1 MSSAPVR
8 GIVPQ
13 RQRRHH
19 HHHHHHH
26 DKHQRRHASGQ
37 NECPVNNKL
46 PAQQQQ
52 PTQNNTVNSVDSS
65 KRVEVEE
72 KRPKVNPI
80 FLWAAQREQRIVE
93 VRCEDYDKRNR
104 IKLTKTPQGWRSIPR
119 TALTAY
125 STTESVTEDEGEQ
138 LQENLS
144 TTTKNE
150 EKENSSRERVVVVE
164 IKPVAAAVDEDTRVN
179 DASQLDG
186 KADECSEED
195 RERHRRKRK
204 KHAGELSKSKRRK
217 TDSEPEEPASS
228 EALVSTNW
236 KMKKRRKFDK
246 NKKRKRLC
254 LEEDIIGN
262 NKLDDTSEL
271 KIKQESKKDV
281 VDSVAEVKKIEDIDT
296 TDETE
301 FKMEIKKPDKNSVG
315 SSDEQKKCENLEK
328 LQNNRCLQPRVVLEQ
343 LHLSQLPT
351 RVHRRLANSR
361 TPEQTNNAEQC
372 VEGRNNAD
380 EMVEDNVEN
389 SSHVNNE
396 SRINP
401 DNNEEAVVDKEDLQE
416 ILNMLDSSHFPIN
429 INETNTSLIGS
440 KDLPRSCTKLGATIL
455 SDNQNDEITMKE
467 CDNREHE
474 MTASEKRSK
483 FGERLNAKHRVGSK
497 SLDETIERLERSIN
511 WQKKLGSLPN
521 VSTIEEDDVAKQKAN
536 TLESEINDKK
546 YNRQKALAV
555 REDAYE
561 EHKTNK
567 DIIESTKILDA
578 LRNTPG
584 LSISLATN
592 GRKHNALIDATTNLS
607 KIMSCSRSP
616 DSQAEVAEKVG
627 KPLPGLSIAVPVHPL
642 VRPKTASPAL
652 KNRVESPESTV
663 DFSKQEQCPCE
674 TNDEDCHSQAVDET
688 KNQNIFKSRHTMK
701 CNRQTHGDYH
711 QAYCDD
717 GKDYSMNC
725 SKIPNLKPIVPVV
738 SRNSEAQAKYS
749 NLPRYQEVDDYDEH
763 LLEDFNSQVS
773 PQPSGIPYSISSSR
787 RSSSA
792 YLERLLPSPP
802 CSVSCSEDAKN
813 DLTLKSI
820 LSSSINIDSR
830 NLDSSRKD
838 QPMDLNTHCDS
849 ELSPSYDHL
858 EQSESHLQQKANYPE
873 MRDRRRPMSSGDVH
887 SQFAADY
894 IPAPKRPMSAEWTA
908 NQQRMQSVT
917 GCYPNNIRYANEKEF
932 VSQPSKVQEVY
943 STPTIFLDPASQ
955 LRELIK
961 TSGHLIPDPLLVP
974 RDYLPL
980 LAGAPLTEI
989 PKLLATRPELR
1000 LPEALTRPELLR
1012 DPDLLVISLAHLQ
1025 HVLDH
1030 GDGSVNKTAQ
1040 QNLNPTMMMMMP
1052 SPTNESSCKIVA
1064 EQTVASEKKERPK
1077 LISCKPIGK
1086 LMPAPMDLSSNHK
1099 VNLHP
1104 PLLRVRSGLL
1114 KQEPEVSS
1122 TASSPDDS
1130 QLWHP
1135 LFGR

>member
-26 DKHQRRHASGQ
+26 EKHQRRHSSQ
-37 NECPVNNKL
+37 QECPVNNNKL
-46 PAQQQQ
+46 PAQRSEK
-52 PTQNNTVNSVDSS
+52 SVDSS
-65 KRVEVEE
+65 EE

-138 LQENLS
+138 QENLS

-150 EKENSSRERVVVVE
+150 EKENNSSRERVE
-164 IKPVAAAVDEDTRVN
+164 IKPAGAEEDTRVN
-179 DASQLDG
+179 DASQLQG
-186 KADECSEED
+186 KADESEED
-195 RERHRRKRK
+195 RERHKRKRK
-204 KHAGELSKSKRRK
+204 KHGELHGKSKRRK
-217 TDSEPEEPASS
+217 TDSEPELPEPASSS
-228 EALVSTNW
+228 EALVSTSW

-254 LEEDIIGN
+254 LEEDVIGKN
-262 NKLDDTSEL
+262 GKLDDASEVR
-271 KIKQESKKDV
+271 IKQESKREV
-281 VDSVAEVKKIEDIDT
+281 EGIAEAIDT
-296 TDETE
+296 TENATE
-301 FKMEIKKPDKNSVG
+301 FKMEIRKADK
-315 SSDEQKKCENLEK
+315 SSEEQQKKCDNLEK

-351 RVHRRLANSR
+351 RVHRRLANR
-361 TPEQTNNAEQC
+361 AEQTNNAEPN
-372 VEGRNNAD
+372 EGRNNAD

-401 DNNEEAVVDKEDLQE
+401 PDNEEADVVDKEDLQE
-416 ILNMLDSSHFPIN
+416 ILNMLDSSHFPISV
-429 INETNTSLIGS
+429 NETKSSLIGG
-440 KDLPRSCTKLGATIL
+440 KDLPRSCTKLGVAVL
-455 SDNQNDEITMKE
+455 SNHQSDEIAMNDSPMKE
-467 CDNREHE
+467 CAKRENE

-483 FGERLNAKHRVGSK
+483 FGERLNVKHRVGSK

-521 VSTIEEDDVAKQKAN
+521 ISSMEDDDAAKQKAS

-546 YNRQKALAV
+546 YGRQNALHTPAGIV
-555 REDAYE
+555 RQDAYE
-561 EHKTNK
+561 EQKTNK
-567 DIIESTKILDA
+567 DMIESTKILDA

-616 DSQAEVAEKVG
+616 DSQAEVAEKVS
-627 KPLPGLSIAVPVHPL
+627 KSLPGLSIAVPVHPL
-642 VRPKTASPAL
+642 RPKTASPAL

-674 TNDEDCHSQAVDET
+674 TNEEDGNCHSQAVEET
-688 KNQNIFKSRHTMK
+688 KSQSIFKRHTSK
-701 CNRQTHGDYH
+701 CSRQAHGDY
-711 QAYCDD
+711 QTYYDD
-717 GKDYSMNC
+717 GKDYSMHP
-725 SKIPNLKPIVPVV
+725 SKMPNLKPIVPVV

-749 NLPRYQEVDDYDEH
+749 NLPRYQESEDYDEH
-763 LLEDFNSQVS
+763 MLEDFNSQVS
-773 PQPSGIPYSISSSR
+773 PQPSGIPYSMSSSR

-820 LSSSINIDSR
+820 LSTSSNIDSR
-830 NLDSSRKD
+830 NLDSRRD

-849 ELSPSYDHL
+849 EISPSYDHTD
-858 EQSESHLQQKANYPE
+858 ERFSKDPKSDCSHLQQKANYLE
-873 MRDRRRPMSSGDVH
+873 MRNRRRPMSSGDVH
-887 SQFAADY
+887 SPFAADY
-894 IPAPKRPMSAEWTA
+894 VSPKRPMSAEWTT
-908 NQQRMQSVT
+908 NQQRMQSVN
-917 GCYPNNIRYANEKEF
+917 GCYPNNIRYANQKEF
-932 VSQPSKVQEVY
+932 VSQAKVQEVY
-943 STPTIFLDPASQ
+943 SVPPTIFLDPASQ
-955 LRELIK
+955 LRQLIK

-1030 GDGSVNKTAQ
+1030 GEGPVSQTH
-1040 QNLNPTMMMMMP
+1040 NPIPPMP
-1052 SPTNESSCKIVA
+1052 SPSSNEGKSV
-1064 EQTVASEKKERPK
+1064 EQAAAVVEKNEEHRPK
-1077 LISCKPIGK
+1077 LSCKPIGK

-1099 VNLHP
+1099 VNAHP

-1130 QLWHP
+1130 HLWHP